1 MEKNS
6 KNNFKK
12 ILIGVSAGVI
22 SGLFTA
28 GGGLIL
34 VPAFMYMLK
43 MEPKKARSTSIFCIL
58 PMVITTAIIY
68 SKNNLINW
76 KTGLY
81 CAIGGILGGA
91 VGAILLN
98 KVHDKYLKIIF
109 SGFLIYAGIHMLLP

>member
-43 MEPKKARSTSIFCIL
+43 MEPKEARATSIFCIL
-58 PMVITTAIIY
+58 PMVITTAFFY

-76 KTGLY
+76 NTGIL
-81 CAIGGILGGA
+81 CAIGGIIGA

-109 SGFLIYAGIHMLLP
+109 AIFLIYASYNMLF

>member
-34 VPAFMYMLK
+34 VPAFM
-43 MEPKKARSTSIFCIL
+43 
-58 PMVITTAIIY
+58 
-68 SKNNLINW
+68 
-76 KTGLY
+76 
-81 CAIGGILGGA
+81 
-91 VGAILLN
+91 
-98 KVHDKYLKIIF
+98 
-109 SGFLIYAGIHMLLP
+109 

>member
-43 MEPKKARSTSIFCIL
+43 INYLKEKIVSEDFYIL
-58 PMVITTAIIY
+58 YITNGNNNC
-68 SKNNLINW
+68 NNLF
-76 KTGLY
+76 K
-81 CAIGGILGGA
+81 
-91 VGAILLN
+91 
-98 KVHDKYLKIIF
+98 K
-109 SGFLIYAGIHMLLP
+109 

>member
-43 MEPKKARSTSIFCIL
+43 MEPKKAR
-58 PMVITTAIIY
+58 
-68 SKNNLINW
+68 
-76 KTGLY
+76 
-81 CAIGGILGGA
+81 
-91 VGAILLN
+91 
-98 KVHDKYLKIIF
+98 
-109 SGFLIYAGIHMLLP
+109 